1 VREFVEAHL
10 ASPIRLDQLAT
21 VAGVSRG
28 HFVRVFRRATG
39 QSPHQYVV
47 NRRVDFV
54 RERLS
59 APGADL
65 TDLSVRAGFASHS
78 HMAQAFR
85 RRIGLT
91 PSAFRALA
99 TR

>member
-10 ASPIRLDQLAT
+10 AAPVRLDQMAR

-47 NRRVDFV
+47 DRRVDFV
-54 RERLS
+54 RERLFE
-59 APGADL
+59 PRADL
-65 TDLSVRAGFASHS
+65 AALSVRAGFASHS
-78 HMAQAFR
+78 HMTQAFR

-99 TR
+99 SR